1 MKILL
6 KEYENESTI
15 TFDKIIDL
23 VVETKYMYKTKIEK
37 NDILTFIDFL
47 ITEVGIN
54 SLNEIYYYGKNPRV
68 WSYILLFGYIDKNIK
83 LFYKE
88 TEIKESS
95 ILRLD
100 LKNIGFVSEDL
111 KKELSLQEYERLPE
125 GLKNLYYKNK
135 EEERASLSKLGE
147 IYVKNIKN

>member
-6 KEYENESTI
+6 KDYENESTI
-15 TFDKIIDL
+15 IFDKVIDL
-23 VVETKYMYKTKIEK
+23 KEDSKYMYKTNVEK

-47 ITEVGIN
+47 IVNIGID
-54 SLNEIYYYGKNPRV
+54 SPKEIYYYGKNPRV

-88 TEIKESS
+88 SEVKESN

-111 KKELSLQEYERLPE
+111 KKELALQEYERLPE
-125 GLKNLYYKNK
+125 GLKNL
-135 EEERASLSKLGE
+135 
-147 IYVKNIKN
+147 